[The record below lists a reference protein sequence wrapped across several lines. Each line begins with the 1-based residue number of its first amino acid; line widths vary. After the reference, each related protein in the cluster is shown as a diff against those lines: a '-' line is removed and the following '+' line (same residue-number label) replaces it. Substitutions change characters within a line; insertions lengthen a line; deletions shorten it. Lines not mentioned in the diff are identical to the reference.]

1 MSIPENPIQ
10 TALVSFGVSSKTF
23 HAPFLT
29 NLPHYRLQ
37 SVLERRTEEAQKK
50 YPWVKTH
57 RSMEDLLA
65 DETVELVVIT
75 SPNDT
80 HHPFAKAAMQ
90 AGKHVVVE
98 KPFTIRS
105 EEARDLIQVSEKTG
119 RICSVF
125 HNRRYVCDFLT
136 MHEILDKGLIGT
148 LHTFTAHYD
157 RYRPDPRTYGLW
169 REFPQAGSGVLYD
182 LGSHLLDQSLVLF
195 GHPTAIMAD
204 IRHQKSY
211 SQVDDFF
218 EIHLDYGFL
227 KVALHSSML
236 VREMGPRYQ
245 MHGTKGSFLKYG
257 EDPQE
262 ERLKAGETPVGD
274 HWCFEPEEYH
284 GLLHTEV
291 DGKVIRERLP
301 SKRGDFGGYYRNL
314 YRTIREGA
322 PLRET
327 PQQGHNVVR
336 LIELALESN
345 RRNAWLS
352 VDGLL

>member
-1 MSIPENPIQ
+1 MKTSVDPIR
-10 TALVSFGVSSKTF
+10 TALLSFGVSSKTF

-29 NLPHYRLQ
+29 TLPEYRLEA
-37 SVLERRTEEAQKK
+37 VVERKTDEAVKR
-50 YPWVKTH
+50 YPWVRTY
-57 RSMEDLLA
+57 RNMESLLS
-65 DETVELVVIT
+65 DDSVELVVIT

-80 HHPFAKAAMQ
+80 HHPYAKAAML

-105 EEARDLIQVSEKTG
+105 HEARELIEVSEKTG
-119 RICSVF
+119 RICSVY
-125 HNRRYVCDFLT
+125 HNRRYVSDFLT
-136 MHEILDKGLIGT
+136 MREILDKGFLGT

-169 REFPQAGSGVLYD
+169 REFPQAGSGVLFD

-195 GHPTAIMAD
+195 GHPNAVMAD

-262 ERLKAGETPVGD
+262 DRLKAGELPVGD
-274 HWCFEPEEYH
+274 HWCFEPEEFH

-291 DGKVIRERLP
+291 DGKLIREKVP
-301 SKRGDFGGYYRNL
+301 SHRGDFGGYFRNL
-314 YRTIREGA
+314 YKTIREGA
-322 PLRET
+322 PLHET

-336 LIELALESN
+336 LIELAFESN
-345 RRNAWLS
+345 RTNGWAK